1 MKAKREHQVPLSDR
15 AVEILQ
21 SLKPPNAKDDD
32 YIFPGI
38 RGRLPLSNMAM
49 LECLWNIRRG
59 VTVHGFR
66 SSFRDWAGDHTSFP
80 REIAEAALAHV
91 IKYKAEAAYRRGT
104 ALEKRRKMMM
114 AWQQFLGTGNNVVRL
129 AR

>member
-1 MKAKREHQVPLSDR
+1 
-15 AVEILQ
+15 
-21 SLKPPNAKDDD
+21 
-32 YIFPGI
+32 
-38 RGRLPLSNMAM
+38 MAM

-80 REIAEAALAHV
+80 REITEAALAHV
-91 IKYKAEAAYRRGT
+91 IKDKAEAAYRRGT

>member
-49 LECLWNIRRG
+49 PMEHSQGRNRTR
-59 VTVHGFR
+59 
-66 SSFRDWAGDHTSFP
+66 FP
-80 REIAEAALAHV
+80 L
-91 IKYKAEAAYRRGT
+91 
-104 ALEKRRKMMM
+104 
-114 AWQQFLGTGNNVVRL
+114 
-129 AR
+129 

>member
-38 RGRLPLSNMAM
+38 RGRRPLSNMAM
-49 LECLWNIRRG
+49 LECLRNIRRG

-66 SSFRDWAGDHTSFP
+66 SSS
-80 REIAEAALAHV
+80 
-91 IKYKAEAAYRRGT
+91 AYRATLG
-104 ALEKRRKMMM
+104 LNVSSFKRRVL
-114 AWQQFLGTGNNVVRL
+114 LG
-129 AR
+129 

>member
-32 YIFPGI
+32 FSGYQGPTATEQHGD
-38 RGRLPLSNMAM
+38 A
-49 LECLWNIRRG
+49 ECLWNIRRG

-66 SSFRDWAGDHTSFP
+66 SSPA
-80 REIAEAALAHV
+80 
-91 IKYKAEAAYRRGT
+91 
-104 ALEKRRKMMM
+104 
-114 AWQQFLGTGNNVVRL
+114 
-129 AR
+129 